1 MPGLD
6 LCALAG
12 SWPFGGDARPLT
24 ETYRELVELMEDMMK
39 GCVLESGRR
48 PAVVFCADLNSLP
61 GSDAYKLITRKLCD
75 ASFGH
80 AGGEYFQGSFSTLK
94 PDVYWFAAPRGQR
107 SEPPEWHWQEGR
119 QEVIDYIFHSQD
131 LTLETPVVLPRMPEV
146 PDRPPKRHKP
156 EGGLYGY
163 WCGGWR
169 FADSPVP
176 GLEEHRRNYRW
187 RPPRVNGELQLGIP
201 NRIHGSDHL
210 PIVCELEPEFVLWIV
225 CLRIAMGFRIVRKLL
240 VCLLPAV
247 LAATEDDYKRDFA
260 EFDHNKDG
268 QIDFQELRLQVK
280 GELDAT
286 HLRRLVM
293 VTLLQSRHGQGK
305 GIADF
310 LFMPSPDQSGAIS
323 LDSRLRVGGSQHIS
337 PQGIYRSC
345 SGTSLRSGQKGFLLA
360 LLPLRLA
367 ERTRYVEKEA
377 LEFPTTCDGGV
388 LDLDGAYEVSKFT
401 RINVA
406 KSCILRGSSQTV
418 IEMQENASLL
428 FVTANDADVT
438 LEGHLQFTVAAHAAL
453 SDPCLKVVGNLTIAT
468 DELSIARCSG
478 EGSIYVTKDL
488 QIRGNGQIVDSYSSN
503 SGGAVRVS
511 GSVEQHSGSLI
522 VTNCSSM
529 SSGGAIYVKES
540 YVQLG
545 GSLAF
550 AHCSSKRSGGAMY
563 VEKSY
568 QQLGGSVSFAD
579 CSSVDDDST
588 VENLKKD
595 DNYPSGG
602 GGLFVGEALL
612 QKAGLMRFENC
623 STKFH
628 GGGLLARKRKGWA
641 MNGWLATLAGNSF
654 LSRSHSFEPPPI
666 RLLQSGRAVM
676 LFRNC
681 TAAGRGGGAAVSGR
695 AKIQGSMLF
704 DKCSTNVSH
713 GGGLHVSHE
722 LELSGNLTATSC
734 HSGDDGGGLHAR
746 RGLRQIAG
754 SMRFQDC
761 SCQKKGGG
769 IKVDKAG
776 LRMSGGQRIFDNCS
790 AEMSGGAIYVHY
802 EGVELKGNISF
813 KECRAKREGGAVFVQ
828 YRGFNESSATS
839 SLLSFVNCT
848 AGSRAGALQVG
859 GNSSF
864 SSPVHLSHCRDSSS
878 TPFSVAGWLTLGRVD
893 IVETGDQPVTVSA
906 DKLII
911 REANCSGAGQCQ
923 FSSVKP
929 EVPNLGCTLGRGRR
943 EDRAEGA
950 LVSGEVGCR
959 TCAAGRIQI
968 DTFNKTVPNAPC
980 VKCPGGTRLCT
991 SDKVVMQRGYMVSQ
1005 SNLSRHYHC
1014 PNKFACPG
1022 GDLPEAETAMCA
1034 EGYYG
1039 LGCTNCLDSHG
1050 PVDNTV
1056 LSCTPC
1062 PTTGSMWA
1070 WQVFFC
1076 IVKDVVIF
1084 VLAISGVMQAS
1095 EEGKPSTVLLNQLMS
1110 FSTVAGTA
1118 LSAVKQTGSFG
1129 KLSNRLQSMLVS
1141 SGMMVDVVQGGQ
1153 SSGLST
1159 VCLAEFVGLPKTLW
1173 MAHILR
1179 SATPALLIVVLSIY
1193 KDPWLALVVGANCFL
1208 PEFCAGFGKY
1218 LVCYRI
1224 EKEKRGGELTCAFL
1238 PDIPAATATITGMI
1252 VLCFLLALFGWT
1264 KAALSKT
1271 SPKPPHVVYLT
1282 NAYKDKFA
1290 AWEVERLVRKMLLT
1304 LVGAVLPITLSPA
1317 LQLGCLSVIL
1327 VVSLVAYVHL
1337 LPYKQNA
1344 FNLIEAALLADAL
1357 VIAALSNSLLAND
1370 SNWAKTESTNLIL
1383 LFFTAFLSVAG
1394 AGLMLLLLIRAYL
1407 RERRMKPKQASK

>member
-1 MPGLD
+1 M
-6 LCALAG
+6 
-12 SWPFGGDARPLT
+12 
-24 ETYRELVELMEDMMK
+24 
-39 GCVLESGRR
+39 VL
-48 PAVVFCADLNSLP
+48 
-61 GSDAYKLITRKLCD
+61 
-75 ASFGH
+75 
-80 AGGEYFQGSFSTLK
+80 
-94 PDVYWFAAPRGQR
+94 
-107 SEPPEWHWQEGR
+107 
-119 QEVIDYIFHSQD
+119 
-131 LTLETPVVLPRMPEV
+131 
-146 PDRPPKRHKP
+146 
-156 EGGLYGY
+156 
-163 WCGGWR
+163 
-169 FADSPVP
+169 
-176 GLEEHRRNYRW
+176 
-187 RPPRVNGELQLGIP
+187 
-201 NRIHGSDHL
+201 
-210 PIVCELEPEFVLWIV
+210 
-225 CLRIAMGFRIVRKLL
+225 
-240 VCLLPAV
+240 
-247 LAATEDDYKRDFA
+247 
-260 EFDHNKDG
+260 
-268 QIDFQELRLQVK
+268 
-280 GELDAT
+280 
-286 HLRRLVM
+286 
-293 VTLLQSRHGQGK
+293 
-305 GIADF
+305 
-310 LFMPSPDQSGAIS
+310 
-323 LDSRLRVGGSQHIS
+323 
-337 PQGIYRSC
+337 
-345 SGTSLRSGQKGFLLA
+345 GFLLA

-367 ERTRYVEKEA
+367 ERTRYIEKET
-377 LEFPTTCDGGV
+377 LEFPKSCDGGV
-388 LDLDGAYEVSKFT
+388 LDLDGVYELSKET
-401 RINVA
+401 RIQVA
-406 KSCILRGSSQTV
+406 QSCTLRGSSQTV
-418 IEMQENASLL
+418 IELAENASLF
-428 FVTANDADVT
+428 FVNPGHGVADVT
-438 LEGHLQFTVAAHAAL
+438 LEGHLQFTMAANAAL
-453 SDPCLKVVGNLTIAT
+453 SSKPCLKVVGNLTIAT
-468 DELSIARCSG
+468 DELVMARCSG
-478 EGSIYVTKDL
+478 EGSIFVTQGNL
-488 QIRGNGQIVDSYSSN
+488 QIRGNAQIVDSYSSDD
-503 SGGAVRVS
+503 GGAVHVT
-511 GSVEQHSGSLI
+511 GSVEKHSGSLI
-522 VTNCSSM
+522 VTNCSSRQKGGAIYVKE
-529 SSGGAIYVKES
+529 SYAQLGGSVSIVDSHSSESGGAVYVKES

-545 GSLAF
+545 GSVSIVDSYSSDAGGAVYVESMEQHSGSLAF
-550 AHCSSKRSGGAMY
+550 ANCSSKGSGGAIY
-563 VEKSY
+563 VHKSY
-568 QQLGGSVSFAD
+568 QQLGGSVSFTN
-579 CSSVDDDST
+579 CSSVDDDYA
-588 VENLKKD
+588 VEDLKKD
-595 DNYPSGG
+595 DNKYPSGG
-602 GGLFVGEALL
+602 GGLFVGENLT
-612 QKAGLMRFENC
+612 QKAGLMRFESC

-628 GGGLLARKRKGWA
+628 GGGLFVEKSTSRVLASIAKAFGIGRI
-641 MNGWLATLAGNSF
+641 SF
-654 LSRSHSFEPPPI
+654 LERSQALQKQPV
-666 RLLQSGRAVM
+666 RLLQSGRAAM
-676 LFRNC
+676 HFHNC
-681 TAAGRGGGAAVSGR
+681 TAAGRGGGAAVAGR

-704 DKCSTNVSH
+704 EKCSTNVSH
-713 GGGLHVSHE
+713 GGGLHVNDN

-746 RGLRQIAG
+746 RGLRQTAG

-776 LRMSGGQRIFDNCS
+776 LKITGGQRTFDNCS

-839 SLLSFVNCT
+839 SSLSFVNCT

-859 GNSSF
+859 GNCSI

-893 IVETGDQPVTVSA
+893 IVETGDQPVTVTA

-911 REANCSGAGQCQ
+911 KEANCTGAGQCQ

-929 EVPNLGCTLGRGRR
+929 EVPNLSCKLGRGRK

-950 LVSGEVGCR
+950 LVSGEVGCK

-968 DTFNKTVPNAPC
+968 DTFNKTAPNAAC

-991 SDKVVMQRGYMVSQ
+991 SDRVVMQRGYMVSQ

-1022 GDLPEAETAMCA
+1022 GDLPEAETKMCA

-1056 LSCTPC
+1056 LSCTLC
-1062 PTTGSMWA
+1062 PTTRSLWT

-1084 VLAISGVMQAS
+1084 LLAISGVMQAS

-1264 KAALSKT
+1264 KAALSRT

-1370 SNWAKTESTNLIL
+1370 SNWSKTEATNLVL
-1383 LFFTAFLSVAG
+1383 LFLTAFLSVAG